1 MVRIGALLMV
11 FGVGSLLLP
20 MLDFQFTLM
29 RIFDDYQPVAGL
41 GIGALGLVL
50 IVLGMR
56 GSAPAAA
63 PAMPATAP
71 AAGPAAAA
79 PVDAAPPSA

>member
-20 MLDFQFTLM
+20 MFDIQFTLM
-29 RIFDDYQPVAGL
+29 RVFEDFQPVAGL
-41 GIGALGLVL
+41 AIGAIGLVL

-56 GSAPAAA
+56 SSTPAAA
-63 PAMPATAP
+63 PAMPAPDAP
-71 AAGPAAAA
+71 APAAAA
-79 PVDAAPPSA
+79 PMDAAPPSA